1 MAEEFGIKAP
11 VQELDLQAIV
21 ARKNGVSGDIQ
32 MGMEGLLGNN
42 SVEVVRG
49 QAVLKSP
56 TEVNVEDTILKAK
69 KIILATGSSLSVPAV
84 PGLEEAALTT
94 DQVLEMTEVPSSV
107 LIWGSLGPIEVEMA
121 TLLNI
126 FGCKVVLVS
135 ESRRL
140 LLREDG
146 DTSQRLAQA
155 LREQGVEVL
164 PRFTLESVQKAKK
177 GYACLLSGP
186 EERTVEV
193 QKILVSSRKPHTAH
207 LGLEEVGVQLNEDGS
222 IQVNDRLETAVQGIY
237 AIGDAT
243 GGWMLSHASSSMAV
257 TAAENAM
264 GNSHKYPFHL
274 IPRGIWTIPQVGAVG
289 LSEEEAEEKGT
300 EIEVGVF
307 PYSINGLAM
316 VRNEMA
322 GAVKIISDARYGE
335 ILGVHIVGANAT
347 DLVGEAVLA
356 MQLEATV
363 PELARSIRVHPT
375 FSESVVDAARDAEN
389 WALYLPK
396 R

>member
-126 FGCKVVLVS
+126 STGPEGTGSGGASSLHPGIGPEGKKGVCMS
-135 ESRRL
+135 IIWPRRADRGGAEDSRL
-140 LLREDG
+140 LQEAPYG
-146 DTSQRLAQA
+146 
-155 LREQGVEVL
+155 
-164 PRFTLESVQKAKK
+164 P
-177 GYACLLSGP
+177 SG
-186 EERTVEV
+186 
-193 QKILVSSRKPHTAH
+193 
-207 LGLEEVGVQLNEDGS
+207 
-222 IQVNDRLETAVQGIY
+222 
-237 AIGDAT
+237 T
-243 GGWMLSHASSSMAV
+243 GRSGRS
-257 TAAENAM
+257 
-264 GNSHKYPFHL
+264 
-274 IPRGIWTIPQVGAVG
+274 
-289 LSEEEAEEKGT
+289 T
-300 EIEVGVF
+300 E
-307 PYSINGLAM
+307 
-316 VRNEMA
+316 
-322 GAVKIISDARYGE
+322 
-335 ILGVHIVGANAT
+335 
-347 DLVGEAVLA
+347 
-356 MQLEATV
+356 
-363 PELARSIRVHPT
+363 
-375 FSESVVDAARDAEN
+375 
-389 WALYLPK
+389 
-396 R
+396 